1 MLATTDRLFLEF
13 YAGGNIVLTDK
24 DLGIISLLRI
34 VSEEQEHLR
43 VGLKYSLENRQN
55 YNGVPDLTSER
66 ISAGLRKA
74 VEKADGELTAHQK
87 KKSREKPGDALRKAL
102 ANSLSEY
109 PPMLIDRTYSRSS
122 FFLYW
127 MQS

>member
-34 VSEEQEHLR
+34 VAEVQEQLR

-55 YNGVPDLTSER
+55 YHGVPALTSDR

-74 VEKADGELTAHQK
+74 AEKADGELTAHQK
-87 KKSREKPGDALRKAL
+87 KSKKKPGDALRKAL

-122 FFLYW
+122 FFLF
-127 MQS
+127 